1 LSDETQETA
10 DEVSQTTKPSSAPAT
25 PAGASATDTAFF
37 PPGDPA
43 AAHTPFESEFSPEGL
58 GEASHGLSQA
68 SESRLAKD
76 APRVV
81 VVTGLSGSGKSTA
94 IRALEDLG
102 YFCID
107 NLPVPLLPKLIELAA
122 DGGSLKSLA
131 FVIDTRSR
139 EFLAQAGKMIDRM
152 RDEGVPMRIM
162 FLEAAEDVLVRR
174 FSETRRRHPVGQMPN
189 AEGDAST
196 GSTLVTIREGIRRE
210 REYLEELR
218 HRADEVIDTSEH
230 TVHTL
235 KAFVEQHFGGDQKPE
250 LQVTV
255 LSFGFKYGLPLECDL
270 VFDLRFLPNPYF
282 VEHLRAESGQNPAV
296 RDYIFSFAQT
306 TRFVSIFQE
315 MADFMLP
322 MYQREGKSY
331 LTIGIGCTGGRH
343 RSVAVSES
351 IAERLATRGWQAQ
364 VRHRDIKR

>member
-1 LSDETQETA
+1 MSDEPQETA
-10 DEVSQTTKPSSAPAT
+10 DDTSHATKPSSP
-25 PAGASATDTAFF
+25 SATDTTVFS
-37 PPGDPA
+37 PGDPS
-43 AAHTPFESEFSPEGL
+43 TDEFNPFESQTPHAGL
-58 GEASHGLSQA
+58 GESSVGLSQA
-68 SESRLAKD
+68 SESRLAND

-122 DGGSLKSLA
+122 GGGSLKSLA

-139 EFLAQAGKMIDRM
+139 EFLAEAGEMIDRM

-162 FLEAAEDVLVRR
+162 FLEAGEDVLVRR
-174 FSETRRRHPVGQMPN
+174 FSETRRRHPMGQMPGKDGDDSSSS
-189 AEGDAST
+189 GDAT
-196 GSTLVTIREGIRRE
+196 PVTIREGIRRE
-210 REYLEELR
+210 RKYLEALR
-218 HRADEVIDTSEH
+218 HRADEVIDTSGH

-235 KAFVEQHFGGDQKPE
+235 KAFVEQHFGGEQTPE
-250 LQVTV
+250 LQITV

-282 VEHLRAESGQNPAV
+282 VEELRAQSGQNQAV

-306 TRFVSIFQE
+306 TRFVSLFQE

-343 RSVAVSES
+343 RSVAVAES
-351 IAERLATRGWQAQ
+351 IAERLGTRGWQAQ
-364 VRHRDIKR
+364 ISHRDVEN

>member
-1 LSDETQETA
+1 VSDDQDIAEVETPSA
-10 DEVSQTTKPSSAPAT
+10 DERPSVSSTDTTILSPGALGA
-25 PAGASATDTAFF
+25 ADLMASAL
-37 PPGDPA
+37 
-43 AAHTPFESEFSPEGL
+43 SEGL
-58 GEASHGLSQA
+58 NKTSVGLSEASEAALN
-68 SESRLAKD
+68 D
-76 APRVV
+76 APQVV
-81 VVTGLSGSGKSTA
+81 VLTGLSGSGKSTA

-107 NLPVPLLPKLIELAA
+107 NLPVPLLPKVIELGAG
-122 DGGSLKSLA
+122 GGSLQSLA

-139 EFLAQAGKMIDRM
+139 EFLGEAGQMIDRM

-174 FSETRRRHPVGQMPN
+174 FSETRRRHPMGQTAGKTDRQTQGKTADSPT
-189 AEGDAST
+189 GDKP
-196 GSTLVTIREGIRRE
+196 VTIREGIRRE
-210 REYLEELR
+210 REHLEELR
-218 HRADEVIDTSEH
+218 HRADQVIDTSSH

-235 KAFVEQHFGGDQKPE
+235 KAFVEQHFGGDKKPA

-255 LSFGFKYGLPLECDL
+255 LSFGFKHGLPLECDL

-282 VEHLRAESGQNPAV
+282 VEDLRAKTGQNPQV
-296 RDYIFSFAQT
+296 RDYVFSFAQT
-306 TRFVSIFQE
+306 TRFVSLFQE

-343 RSVAVSES
+343 RSVAVAET
-351 IAERLATRGWQAQ
+351 IADSLATRGWQAE
-364 VRHRDIKR
+364 VRHRDVEK

>member
-1 LSDETQETA
+1 MSDEQQETA
-10 DEVSQTTKPSSAPAT
+10 DETSHKNKPANP
-25 PAGASATDTAFF
+25 SATDTTVFSA
-37 PPGDPA
+37 GDPSEGEFD
-43 AAHTPFESEFSPEGL
+43 PFETDYPHVGL
-58 GEASHGLSQA
+58 GESSVGVSQA
-68 SESRLAKD
+68 SLAKES
-76 APRVV
+76 PRVV

-174 FSETRRRHPVGQMPN
+174 FSETRRRHPVGHMP
-189 AEGDAST
+189 EKGDEEVLAAAT
-196 GSTLVTIREGIRRE
+196 PVTIRDGIRRE
-210 REYLEELR
+210 RTYLEELR

-250 LQVTV
+250 LQITV
-255 LSFGFKYGLPLECDL
+255 LSFGFKYGLPSECDL

-282 VEHLRAESGQNPAV
+282 VEGLRAQSGQNPAV
-296 RDYIFSFAQT
+296 RDYIFSYAQT
-306 TRFVSIFQE
+306 TRFVALFQE

-351 IAERLATRGWQAQ
+351 IAERLGTRGWQAQ
-364 VRHRDIKR
+364 VRHRDIER

>member
-1 LSDETQETA
+1 MSDEQQQTA
-10 DEVSQTTKPSSAPAT
+10 DETTPPSDATGVSVTQTRAFSPVDPLAGVANPLESDFLNPARPQADVGLNPSSEARS
-25 PAGASATDTAFF
+25 SA
-37 PPGDPA
+37 
-43 AAHTPFESEFSPEGL
+43 ES
-58 GEASHGLSQA
+58 
-68 SESRLAKD
+68 
-76 APRVV
+76 PRVV

-102 YFCID
+102 FFCID

-122 DGGSLKSLA
+122 GGGSLKSLA

-139 EFLAQAGKMIDRM
+139 EFLAQAGQMIDRM

-174 FSETRRRHPVGQMPN
+174 FSETRRRHPVGQMPDQSGE
-189 AEGDAST
+189 AAASAP
-196 GSTLVTIREGIRRE
+196 STPVTIREGIRRE
-210 REYLEELR
+210 RKYLEELR
-218 HRADEVIDTSEH
+218 HRADEVIDTSAH

-250 LQVTV
+250 LQITV
-255 LSFGFKYGLPLECDL
+255 LSFGFKYGLPSECDL

-282 VEHLRAESGQNPAV
+282 VKELRPESGQNPAV
-296 RDYIFSFAQT
+296 RDYIFSYAQT
-306 TRFVSIFQE
+306 TRFVSLFQE

-322 MYQREGKSY
+322 MFQREGKSY

-343 RSVAVSES
+343 RSVAVSET
-351 IAERLATRGWQAQ
+351 IAERLGARGWQAQ
-364 VRHRDIKR
+364 VRHRDIER